1 MKEGSFEYKLFQKI
15 KNKQDLDRN
24 ETNWIIRLLELSELN
39 EEILNQQIGLFE
51 KEKKHEVELESI
63 HMAKVVCSTKK
74 TRCY

>member
-1 MKEGSFEYKLFQKI
+1 MKEVSFEYKLFQKI

-51 KEKKHEVELESI
+51 KEKK
-63 HMAKVVCSTKK
+63 A
-74 TRCY
+74 